1 MKYYLSFF
9 TAILFFVQTTHAQEK
24 WSLERCINY
33 AHENN
38 IELKQQEL
46 NAEMNEHSYK
56 QSYLN
61 MLPTANAG
69 VSENISF
76 GRALDETTYEFTENE
91 TVISGNLNLSTSL
104 TLFNGLQK
112 YNTVQKQK
120 FNLQASLQDVEQFK
134 NDISLN
140 IASAYLQILFNK
152 ELLQNAGNQLEVIQQ
167 QVEQTSQLVEAGSLA
182 EGSLLE
188 IEAQMASEELQV
200 VNAENQLEMSVLNLK
215 QLLDLGEA
223 EAFDIVV
230 PEIQI
235 DEAPVLAGVSEVYEN
250 ALALYPMIK
259 SAEYSLQSSK
269 EDLQIAKGGRSPSLN
284 MNFSYGTGYSDIR
297 ERVSSF
303 ETVQIPFGETA
314 GGETV
319 FVTQQ
324 NPLLETYP
332 VMDQLS
338 DNASKTLS
346 FTLGIPIFNGWQVNT
361 NINSAKIGVM
371 NAEYNLK
378 RSKNQLYKS
387 IQQAH
392 ADARA
397 ALKRYY
403 AAGKTVNSMQE
414 AFRYT
419 QQKYEVGLVNTIE
432 YNNAKNQLMEAQS
445 QQLQSKFE
453 YIFKKSI
460 LDFYMGNPIIL

>member
-1 MKYYLSFF
+1 M
-9 TAILFFVQTTHAQEK
+9 
-24 WSLERCINY
+24 ERCINY

-61 MLPTANAG
+61 ILPSANAG

-112 YNTVQKQK
+112 FNTVQKEK

-152 ELLQNAGNQLEVIQQ
+152 ELLQNAQNQLEVIQQ
-167 QVEQTSQLVEAGSLA
+167 QVEQTRQLVEAGSLA

-200 VNAENQLEMSVLNLK
+200 VNAENQLEMSLLNLK

-223 EAFDIVV
+223 GDFDIVV

-235 DEAPVLAGVSEVYEN
+235 DEEPVLGDVAEVYEQ
-250 ALALYPMIK
+250 ALAMYPMIR
-259 SAEYSLQSSK
+259 SAEYSLQSSR

-303 ETVQIPFGETA
+303 ETVQIPLGETA
-314 GGETV
+314 SGETV
-319 FVTQQ
+319 FVTQES
-324 NPLLETYP
+324 PLLETYP

-361 NINSAKIGVM
+361 NINRAKIGVM

-403 AAGKTVNSMQE
+403 AAGKTVASMQE

-419 QQKYEVGLVNTIE
+419 QQKFDVGLVNSIE

-460 LDFYMGNPIIL
+460 LDFYRGNPIIL